1 MGAYDNPDV
10 NVGIDRQSGQMI
22 GQAIAGIGQKI
33 GGAITERAEK
43 IAAAEKEVAER
54 KRKEAEKARIRAEEN
69 WRIHKEVES
78 QRTQT
83 VVDFDT
89 MLESQNI
96 DIGSLDGSFKGVI
109 DELYEAKDRLAQ
121 SRGDYA
127 GRTDDEAV
135 IRNNT
140 AFINGLQNNF
150 TSMNMLMDTWKEKFK
165 LRDKPGGIDNSTSDP
180 LFAAM
185 MEIGEGG
192 SQGIGAGKI
201 GWETRTGPGGK
212 KQLFQVARS
221 EEIRKLNWING
232 GKKGNL
238 EDASDAYELN
248 YDQVRSFL
256 DDDDN
261 NPNTFGPFNLVP
273 DDSVERK
280 KDLKG
285 ASIIGEDGKITQP
298 DENGVGGFYSKGKQ
312 FPDADG
318 RGRYWSQLSWPDTRK
333 IQGQIKPYAQS
344 AAQAELSFGGSSVTA
359 NSNIRANA
367 LKREIKVNGKKATQY
382 YIPTF
387 GQRDGSGEL
396 PPTGEI
402 ILGDSVNGLMSQ
414 GNESGTEATDGYS
427 PQEYAN
433 YQKFVEYQY
442 MSQAGAFANP
452 TAITP
457 DKREYIEEGGGG
469 LDEHAEIYFDKII
482 EDPLQRWQSV
492 IPDSREDEGK
502 GSAKMEE
509 GVLIDKDSKGNLTE
523 FNFNVNED
531 GTFVEPEDVEQY
543 VRIMIKNDGTIGST
557 KDDRA
562 LVGKIIEQI
571 RKKQVEEVE
580 EEENIEIT
588 GFDGRDVALSVEEVT
603 KLTPQFDEISKEL
616 INLSSDLDDDKL
628 NKIIDQSIANFKTQF
643 NKNVPK
649 KQIINALIALQKNS
663 PNYKDKQALS
673 GAVKWSKENL
683 IVSKLEKLLQE

>member
-54 KRKEAEKARIRAEEN
+54 KRKEAEKARIRAEQN
-69 WRIHKEVES
+69 WRIHKQVES

-89 MLESQNI
+89 MLEGQNI

-165 LRDKPGGIDNSTSDP
+165 LRDVPGGIDSSTSNP

-238 EDASDAYELN
+238 EDASDTYELN

-273 DDSVERK
+273 DDSAERK
-280 KDLKG
+280 KDLQSG
-285 ASIIGEDGKITQP
+285 GVIGEDGKITQP
-298 DENGVGGFYSKGKQ
+298 DENGIGGFYAKGKETPTKDDFGIYMNQ
-312 FPDADG
+312 K
-318 RGRYWSQLSWPDTRK
+318 SWPDTQK
-333 IQGQIKPYAQS
+333 IQGQISTIAKS
-344 AAQAELSFGGSSVTA
+344 AAEADLSFGGSSVTA

-367 LKREIKVNGKKATQY
+367 LKREIKVNGTKATQY
-382 YIPTF
+382 YIPIF
-387 GQRDGSGEL
+387 GQRDSSGEL
-396 PPTGEI
+396 PQMGET
-402 ILGDSVNGLMSQ
+402 ILGDSVNGIMSQ
-414 GNESGTEATDGYS
+414 GNEQGTEETDGYS
-427 PQEYAN
+427 KEEYEK
-433 YQKFVEYQY
+433 YIKFTEWQY
-442 MSQAGAFANP
+442 MSQAGAYAP
-452 TAITP
+452 AIDITP
-457 DKREYIEEGGGG
+457 DKRDYSVTFPTGDGGDSSTLNKNETIIYDRLNKGDQGFADFFEENTTNKTG
-469 LDEHAEIYFDKII
+469 EM
-482 EDPLQRWQSV
+482 S
-492 IPDSREDEGK
+492 
-502 GSAKMEE
+502 
-509 GVLIDKDSKGNLTE
+509 
-523 FNFNVNED
+523 ED
-531 GTFVEPEDVEQY
+531 GLTFTFKDENRKQQTIDMNDEQQVIGLFKMMLAQETGLGTAKAKDAAIFRLVEKY
-543 VRIMIKNDGTIGST
+543 R
-557 KDDRA
+557 
-562 LVGKIIEQI
+562 
-571 RKKQVEEVE
+571 
-580 EEENIEIT
+580 
-588 GFDGRDVALSVEEVT
+588 
-603 KLTPQFDEISKEL
+603 
-616 INLSSDLDDDKL
+616 
-628 NKIIDQSIANFKTQF
+628 
-643 NKNVPK
+643 
-649 KQIINALIALQKNS
+649 
-663 PNYKDKQALS
+663 KDKFGSSETNTGEGQGSLN
-673 GAVKWSKENL
+673 NL
-683 IVSKLEKLLQE
+683 GL